1 MTDKMREHK
10 LILDSWFK
18 AGLSLGQNWSALS
31 QNSFLKLTI
40 QIFND
45 WHNLKV
51 YRGDFYSE

>member
-51 YRGDFYSE
+51 